1 MGAGDGHGACEL
13 GEGADD
19 GVVVGFLGDEEADAV
34 LGGCEDHDAVDE
46 LVGVVPREDDGAVFW
61 DVIDADNV
69 NLTEENGEDGPEKHP
84 DAVVKEFLGVGEEEV
99 PEHDEA
105 GVGEPS
111 RGDAEGGSDDLD
123 RAVLVGE
130 GEEWREGV

>member
-1 MGAGDGHGACEL
+1 LGAGDGHGASEF

-19 GVVVGFLGDEEADAV
+19 GVLVGFFGDEEADAV
-34 LGGCEDHDAVDE
+34 LCGCEDHDAVYK
-46 LVGVVPREDDGAVFW
+46 LVRVVAGEDDGAVFW

-84 DAVVKEFLGVGEEEV
+84 DAVVEEFLGVGEEEV

-111 RGDAEGGSDDLD
+111 GGDAE
-123 RAVLVGE
+123 
-130 GEEWREGV
+130 